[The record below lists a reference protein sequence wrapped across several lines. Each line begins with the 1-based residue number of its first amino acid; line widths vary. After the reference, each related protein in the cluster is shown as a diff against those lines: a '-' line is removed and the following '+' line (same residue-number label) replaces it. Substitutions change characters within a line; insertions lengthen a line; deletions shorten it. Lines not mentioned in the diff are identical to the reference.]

1 MNTTIISAL
10 IFSAGC
16 GLLANHFYFAPKV
29 KPPTHMDAIMIDIDK
44 ETNKYYEQ
52 RFKDADFNG
61 KITAQEMLDS
71 YEFRK
76 SKNFMPTYYFV
87 EKLNQYDRGFVDGLK
102 LEEAKF
108 ALTRYPRNQR
118 LDMLIKYD
126 NAKRV
131 EIIKTAYQTHGQS

>member
-1 MNTTIISAL
+1 
-10 IFSAGC
+10 
-16 GLLANHFYFAPKV
+16 
-29 KPPTHMDAIMIDIDK
+29 MDAIMIDIDK